1 MADGKIVIDTDLD
14 SSGIEEGLKK
24 TQKSMK
30 SQAASLA
37 AEYKK
42 QGMTASDAF
51 KKAWS
56 EIERSSASSSVAV
69 EKDFQEM
76 SNSGEKAA
84 DNVEKE
90 WKSSGVS
97 IGNALSKIGSITA
110 KGLKVAAT
118 AITGT
123 ATAMGGIATAAVK
136 VGSDFEAQMSRVQ
149 AISGATGEEFEKLR
163 SQAIELGADTAFSA
177 TEAAQGMENLA
188 AAGFKTSEIM
198 DAMPG
203 MLNLAAA
210 AGEDLASSADI
221 AASTLRGF
229 GLEASDAAHVA
240 DVLAENAN
248 RTNSSVSETG
258 EAMKYVAPLAR
269 AAGISLEETAAA
281 IGIMANAGIQG
292 SQAGTTLRGALS
304 RLSKPTDVM
313 TQAMDELG
321 VSFYDSEGKMLSLT
335 DQVGMLQD
343 AMEGMTDEQKNN
355 YLVTLYGQEAL
366 SGMLALINEG
376 EGSLAD
382 LTAAYENC
390 DGAAETA
397 AKTMQDN
404 LKGAIEELSGSAES
418 LGIVFYDSVADGL
431 KDTVKV
437 VNESVDD
444 ITEAFTDGGLDKA
457 IKTAGDEFADLASEA
472 ADHAPDMV
480 DAAVD
485 FIDAFAD
492 GIMRNR
498 GELLDSAE
506 DVATTL
512 AGGLAKLLPSELREP
527 VEDAVEAISDSLE
540 SGGLK
545 SAGDTFRRTFET
557 AVDAVGTLADVAL
570 PLLTEALDFAGDNM
584 NHIVAITGAAT
595 AAFLTYRTATTA
607 VATATTIA
615 EKAQQAWN
623 LAMSA
628 NPVGLVAG
636 GIAAIVSALAIYTAN
651 SEQASEEQ
659 EQFNAEM
666 DELND
671 KIQESKD
678 GIQRLSETMKE
689 TNSSIDASVAPLER
703 LKDRLDDAFDSTG
716 KVKEG
721 SEALAQSILNQLNDA
736 MGTEYTLTA
745 DGFIQNNE
753 NVKQSLD
760 QVSQSIDEYVTSL
773 KQKALSEAASNEY
786 MEAIQEQAE
795 AQEALNE
802 AQEKYNEALKNYA
815 QVSEE
820 YAQTHDYKALGE
832 AEQQLNDTRT
842 ALEEMTGSAAAADA
856 QVSGLESIMDTLG
869 EGTPES
875 VQKAKDAYAS
885 LPIEAQKASE
895 GITVSQQTIQSALA
909 STDYSTMVEGFRL
922 AVQQVEATGGKIPQ
936 TLQTYIAMAI
946 GKFSEMTPEAQA
958 SATEMMRLMMQ
969 SLEDAGVEFA
979 NDAATMPSE
988 EVLSTFTEYLISSG
1002 AMNGIGASSA
1012 QALVSGLVGSNI
1024 DGQLS
1029 EEARSA
1035 AESFVSGFND
1045 LDSETQEIWSQ
1056 AWYGALQGL
1065 EGFEDL
1071 ADPAEE
1077 GVDAFLESLAD
1088 ALEVHSPSR
1097 AVKDIFAQVWPGAV
1111 EGLSEGEDSLNE
1123 KGGNV
1128 ISSFLTTI
1136 REGGLLEGAKQ
1147 IGSNIIN
1154 FFTGGMT
1161 SQKGNVDAA
1170 SRDIA
1175 ESSNEQLGSAD
1186 TEATGSR
1193 KTSEYN
1199 TGVGSNKGNIDT
1211 TSRNIA
1217 DSSNT
1222 ILGSKDTRGT
1232 GARKSSEYNSG
1243 VGSNKGAIDKTSK
1256 SIANSS
1262 NSNLGSADTRGTG
1275 SRKGSEYNSGLGSN
1289 SRTINDTGRNLSN
1302 TANSGLGSA
1311 DTGATGRSLIAAFN
1325 RMLNS
1330 VNTWSTGRSKAQDA
1344 NNGMG
1349 SVDAGNTGMNFV
1361 QGFINGFGW
1370 ADVWSAA
1377 WNIGKKA
1384 LSALSSAIKEGSPS
1398 RLTKIS
1404 GKYFGQGFELG
1415 ISGEEKNVGKAS
1427 KRLADAALNALDMS
1441 DISARM
1447 SEAMAFNT
1455 NRITRSFA
1463 LESSS
1468 RIISEQHTDN
1478 TMHLSDEDIIRL
1490 AKEFGKVAGD
1500 AVADN
1505 VEGMAIKTNDRELGR
1520 VVRRVER
1527 Q

>member
-1 MADGKIVIDTDLD
+1 MSDGKIVIDTDLD
-14 SSGIEEGLKK
+14 SSGLESGLKK
-24 TQKSMK
+24 
-30 SQAASLA
+30 L
-37 AEYKK
+37 
-42 QGMTASDAF
+42 
-51 KKAWS
+51 
-56 EIERSSASSSVAV
+56 
-69 EKDFQEM
+69 
-76 SNSGEKAA
+76 
-84 DNVEKE
+84 
-90 WKSSGVS
+90 
-97 IGNALSKIGSITA
+97 GSITT
-110 KGLKVAAT
+110 KGLKAAT
-118 AITGT
+118 VAITGT

-188 AAGFKTSEIM
+188 AAGFTTSEIM

-321 VSFYDSEGKMLSLT
+321 VSFYDSNGKMKSLT
-335 DQVGMLQD
+335 EQVGMMRK
-343 AMEGMTDEQKNN
+343 ATEGMTNEQKNN

-366 SGMLALINEG
+366 SGMLALMNEG
-376 EGSLAD
+376 EDALGD
-382 LTAAYENC
+382 LTDAYEVC
-390 DGAAETA
+390 DGAAEKA

-418 LGIVFYDSVADGL
+418 LGIVFYDNVADGL
-431 KDTVKV
+431 KDTVQV

-485 FIDAFAD
+485 FIDAFTD

-623 LAMSA
+623 LAMNA

-636 GIAAIVSALAIYTAN
+636 GIAAIVSALTIYTAN
-651 SEQASEEQ
+651 AEQASEEQ

-753 NVKQSLD
+753 NVKQSLE

-786 MEAIQEQAE
+786 AEAIQEQAG

-875 VQKAKDAYAS
+875 IQKAKDAYAS

-895 GITVSQQTIQSALA
+895 GIAVSQQIIQSALT
-909 STDYSTMVEGFRL
+909 STDYTTMVEGFRL
-922 AVQQVEATGGKIPQ
+922 AVQQVEATGGEIPQ

-969 SLEDAGVEFA
+969 SLEESGVEFA
-979 NDAATMPSE
+979 DDAATMPSE
-988 EVLSTFTEYLISSG
+988 EVISTFTEYLISSG

-1088 ALEVHSPSR
+1088 ALEVHSPSQ

-1123 KGGNV
+1123 KGRNV

-1136 REGGLLEGAKQ
+1136 QEGGLLEGAKQ

-1161 SQKGNVDAA
+1161 SQKGNVDAT
-1170 SRDIA
+1170 SRGIA

-1211 TSRNIA
+1211 TSKDIA
-1217 DSSNT
+1217 DSSNEL
-1222 ILGSKDTRGT
+1222 LGSADTRGT
-1232 GARKSSEYNSG
+1232 GSRKTSEYNAG
-1243 VGSNKGAIDKTSK
+1243 VGSNKGAIDNTSK

-1275 SRKGSEYNSGLGSN
+1275 SRKTSEYNSGLGSN
-1289 SRTINDTGRNLSN
+1289 SRTINNTGRNLSN

-1344 NNGMG
+1344 NNGMR

-1427 KRLADAALNALDMS
+1427 ERLADAALNALDMS

-1468 RIISEQHTDN
+1468 RIVNEQHTDN
-1478 TMHLSDEDIIRL
+1478 TVHLSDADIIRL
-1490 AKEFGKVAGD
+1490 SKEFGEAAGT
-1500 AVADN
+1500 AVATEI
-1505 VEGMAIKTNDRELGR
+1505 EGLGIYMDSKPVGKLLTPTVNSELGKIE
-1520 VVRRVER
+1520 RRKT
-1527 Q
+1527 